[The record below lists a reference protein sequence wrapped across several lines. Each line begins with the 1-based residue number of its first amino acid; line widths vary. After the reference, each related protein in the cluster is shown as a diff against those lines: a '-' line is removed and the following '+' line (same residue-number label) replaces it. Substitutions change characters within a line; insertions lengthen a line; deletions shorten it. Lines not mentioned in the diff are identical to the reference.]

1 MKSFELWMCQWQSFA
16 ETDLMDVV
24 GWPAV
29 VLGIITSTNDGC
41 GDIAAMI
48 HHKFNQ
54 ARTSLSCCLI
64 TKSRKRQQKSPIAD
78 KWTPTKKLFSE
89 DCVDKLWFS
98 ENIWWHITWWSLFQ
112 TISWFLRAPSHCP
125 NQSSLIVKDVNWHSL
140 RKWQPYLTTTS
151 YWLNQCSL
159 IIIKV
164 TWHTN
169 TGNITRTAWDKINH
183 IYENMHI

>member
-1 MKSFELWMCQWQSFA
+1 MKSFELWMCQWQTFV

-54 ARTSLSCCLI
+54 VRTSLSCCLI

-78 KWTPTKKLFSE
+78 KWTPTKNLLSE
-89 DCVDKLWFS
+89 DCFNKLWFS

-112 TISWFLRAPSHCP
+112 TISWFLRAASHCP
-125 NQSSLIVKDVNWHSL
+125 MFTHCQRCEMAFTQEMATIPNSNKLLIKPMFTYHHKGDVAYKHRQYHKNCL
-140 RKWQPYLTTTS
+140 R
-151 YWLNQCSL
+151 
-159 IIIKV
+159 
-164 TWHTN
+164 
-169 TGNITRTAWDKINH
+169 
-183 IYENMHI
+183 